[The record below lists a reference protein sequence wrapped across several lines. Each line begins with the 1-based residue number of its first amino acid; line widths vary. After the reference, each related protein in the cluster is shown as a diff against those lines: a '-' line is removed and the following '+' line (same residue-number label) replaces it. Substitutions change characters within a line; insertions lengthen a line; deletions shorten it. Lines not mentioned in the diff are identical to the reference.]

1 MRRLPRA
8 LARGA
13 PSREDEA
20 TTAYS
25 HRHRKTSHPRM
36 ITIND
41 VTMRF
46 GGQLL
51 YEGVNWQ
58 LRPGGHYGLVGAN
71 GSGKSTLI
79 RLMTGE
85 LTPDAGAI
93 VQPAALR
100 LGTLGQDQFRFNEM
114 RLIDVVLM
122 GRAQL
127 WTAIE
132 ERTRLL
138 GASAEAPGG
147 EALTGETLSG
157 ETLTAET
164 RPAETLTAEAGE
176 RLADLELTIAELHGY
191 EAEPQAAALLAG
203 LGIEHARHERPMREL
218 SGGFRL
224 RVLLAQVLF
233 GQPDVLLLDEPT
245 NHLDIASI
253 QWLEGYLREFAGAF
267 VVVSHDRHFLN
278 AVCDTIADLD
288 YSELRLYTGDYDA
301 FERAKHLTVTQKDA
315 EIARAEE
322 RIEEMQQF
330 IDRFR
335 AKATKAR
342 QASARKKQVEKIEM
356 PEVRRSSRRP
366 PGFAFGQRRPSG
378 RTPLRVAGLAK
389 SYNGQ
394 AVLDDVSFEL
404 ERGDRLAV
412 VGPNG
417 VGKSTLLRV
426 VSGIIEADGGTSEF
440 GYETHLGYFAQDVG
454 DELHGEQPVLDWLG
468 GASGEADLGKLRAAL
483 GRVLFSGD
491 DVHKRV
497 GSLSGGESARLLLA
511 ALMLRQPNLLVL
523 DEPTNHLDLEGREA
537 LMHALR
543 DYPGTLVFVSH
554 DRHFVSNV
562 GTRVLVLRPDGF
574 EDVAGTY
581 EQYLERR
588 GGDFLSADIAAPRT
602 RRSGNGAGKQHGRHA
617 RAASKEQRRRQG
629 RLARRVEELER
640 EIAEVEAQLALI
652 AARFANNDYYSRVS
666 LDEIRADEGRQ
677 LELQARLDAA
687 MQAWEAAAQQ
697 LEAAEA
703 RV

>member
-1 MRRLPRA
+1 
-8 LARGA
+8 
-13 PSREDEA
+13 
-20 TTAYS
+20 
-25 HRHRKTSHPRM
+25 M

-71 GSGKSTLI
+71 GSGKSTLL

-85 LTPDAGAI
+85 LTPDTGAV

-100 LGTLGQDQFRFNEM
+100 VGTLGQDQFRFNEM
-114 RLIDVVLM
+114 RLMDIVLM
-122 GRAQL
+122 GRPQL
-127 WTAIE
+127 WAAIE
-132 ERTRLL
+132 ERARLL
-138 GASAEAPGG
+138 GVSGEAATAEAS
-147 EALTGETLSG
+147 T
-157 ETLTAET
+157 
-164 RPAETLTAEAGE
+164 AETLTAEAGE
-176 RLADLELTIAELHGY
+176 RLADLEMTIAELHGY
-191 EAEPQAAALLAG
+191 EAESQAAALLVG
-203 LGIEHARHERPMREL
+203 LGIEHERHERPMREL

-315 EIARAEE
+315 EIARTEE

-356 PEVRRSSRRP
+356 PEVRRSSRRA
-366 PGFAFGQRRPSG
+366 PGFAFAQHRPSG
-378 RTPLRVAGLAK
+378 RTPLSVAGLAK

-454 DELHGEQPVLDWLG
+454 DELQGEQPVLEWLG
-468 GASGEADLGKLRAAL
+468 GASGEADLGKVRAAL

-491 DVHKRV
+491 DVYKRI

-511 ALMLRQPNLLVL
+511 ALMLRRPNLLVL

-554 DRHFVSNV
+554 DRHFVANV

-588 GGDFLSADIAAPRT
+588 GGDFLSTTIAAPR
-602 RRSGNGAGKQHGRHA
+602 RAQRSGNGAGKRHGRIEQ
-617 RAASKEQRRRQG
+617 AASKEQRRRHA
-629 RLARRVEELER
+629 RLTRRVEELER
-640 EIAEVEAQLALI
+640 EIAEVEAQLAPI
-652 AARFANNDYYSRVS
+652 AARFADNAYYSRVS

-677 LELQARLDAA
+677 LGLQTRLDVA

-703 RV
+703 PV

>member
-1 MRRLPRA
+1 
-8 LARGA
+8 
-13 PSREDEA
+13 
-20 TTAYS
+20 
-25 HRHRKTSHPRM
+25 M

-46 GGQLL
+46 GGQVL

-71 GSGKSTLI
+71 GSGKSTLL

-85 LTPDAGAI
+85 LTPDTGSI

-100 LGTLGQDQFRFNEM
+100 LGTLGQDQFRFNDL

-122 GRAQL
+122 GRPQL
-127 WTAIE
+127 WAAIE
-132 ERTRLL
+132 ERARLL
-138 GASAEAPGG
+138 GGAADAPPPD
-147 EALTGETLSG
+147 TLS
-157 ETLTAET
+157 
-164 RPAETLTAEAGE
+164 PEAGE
-176 RLADLELTIAELHGY
+176 RLADLELTIAELQGY
-191 EAEPQAAALLAG
+191 EAEPQAAALLVG
-203 LGIEHARHERPMREL
+203 LGIEHERHERPMREL

-233 GQPDVLLLDEPT
+233 GEPDVLLLDEPT

-253 QWLEGYLREFAGAF
+253 QWLEGYLREFPGAF

-301 FERAKHLTVTQKDA
+301 FERAKQLTVTQKDS

-322 RIEEMQQF
+322 RIAEMQQF

-356 PEVRRSSRRP
+356 PEIRRTSRRA
-366 PGFAFGQRRPSG
+366 PGFAFGQQRPSG
-378 RTPLRVAGLAK
+378 RTPLRVEGLTK
-389 SYNGQ
+389 SYDDH
-394 AVLDDVSFEL
+394 AVLQDVSFEL

-417 VGKSTLLRV
+417 VGKSTLLKV
-426 VSGIIEADGGTSEF
+426 VSGIIEADDGSSEF

-454 DELHGEQPVLDWLG
+454 DELQGEQPVLEWLG

-491 DVHKRV
+491 DVQKAV
-497 GSLSGGESARLLLA
+497 GSLSGGESARLMLA
-511 ALMLRQPNLLVL
+511 ALMLRRPNLLVL

-537 LMHALR
+537 LMHALQG
-543 DYPGTLVFVSH
+543 YPGTLVFVSH
-554 DRHFVSNV
+554 DRHFVSQV

-581 EQYLERR
+581 EEYLDRR
-588 GGDFLSADIAAPRT
+588 GGDFLSSDIAAPRRS
-602 RRSGNGAGKQHGRHA
+602 RRSSNGASKHHA
-617 RAASKEQRRRQG
+617 RLERAASKDQRRRHT
-629 RLARRVEELER
+629 RLTRRVEELER
-640 EIAEVEAQLALI
+640 EIAEVEALLAPI
-652 AARFANNDYYSRVS
+652 AARFANNDYYSRVT
-666 LDEIRADEGRQ
+666 LDEIRADEERQ
-677 LELQARLDAA
+677 RELQARLDAT
-687 MQAWEAAAQQ
+687 MQAWEAAAHQ
-697 LEAAEA
+697 LEAATPQ
-703 RV
+703 V

>member
-1 MRRLPRA
+1 
-8 LARGA
+8 
-13 PSREDEA
+13 
-20 TTAYS
+20 
-25 HRHRKTSHPRM
+25 M

-71 GSGKSTLI
+71 GSGKSTLL

-85 LTPDAGAI
+85 LTPDTGAV

-100 LGTLGQDQFRFNEM
+100 VGTLGQDQFRFNEM
-114 RLIDVVLM
+114 RLMDIVLM
-122 GRAQL
+122 GRPQL
-127 WTAIE
+127 WAAIE
-132 ERTRLL
+132 ERARLL
-138 GASAEAPGG
+138 GASG
-147 EALTGETLSG
+147 EAA
-157 ETLTAET
+157 TAAAST
-164 RPAETLTAEAGE
+164 AETLTAEAGE

-191 EAEPQAAALLAG
+191 EAEPQAAALLVG
-203 LGIEHARHERPMREL
+203 LGIEHERHERPMREL

-278 AVCDTIADLD
+278 AVCGTIADLD

-315 EIARAEE
+315 EIARTEE

-356 PEVRRSSRRP
+356 PEVRRSSRRA
-366 PGFAFGQRRPSG
+366 PGFAFAQRRPSG
-378 RTPLRVAGLAK
+378 RTPLSVAGLAK

-426 VSGIIEADGGTSEF
+426 VSGIIEADGGTAAF

-454 DELHGEQPVLDWLG
+454 DELHGEQPVLEWLG
-468 GASGEADLGKLRAAL
+468 GASGEADLGKVRAAL

-491 DVHKRV
+491 DVYKRI

-511 ALMLRQPNLLVL
+511 ALMLRRPNLLVL

-554 DRHFVSNV
+554 DRHFVANV

-588 GGDFLSADIAAPRT
+588 GGDFLSTTIAAPR
-602 RRSGNGAGKQHGRHA
+602 RAQRSGNGAGKRHGRIEQ
-617 RAASKEQRRRQG
+617 AASKEQRRRHA
-629 RLARRVEELER
+629 RLTRRVEELER
-640 EIAEVEAQLALI
+640 EIAGVEARLAPI
-652 AARFANNDYYSRVS
+652 AARFADNDYYSRVS
-666 LDEIRADEGRQ
+666 LDEIRTDEGRQ
-677 LELQARLDAA
+677 LELQTRLDAA

-703 RV
+703 PV

>member
-1 MRRLPRA
+1 M
-8 LARGA
+8 
-13 PSREDEA
+13 
-20 TTAYS
+20 
-25 HRHRKTSHPRM
+25 
-36 ITIND
+36 
-41 VTMRF
+41 
-46 GGQLL
+46 
-51 YEGVNWQ
+51 
-58 LRPGGHYGLVGAN
+58 
-71 GSGKSTLI
+71 
-79 RLMTGE
+79 
-85 LTPDAGAI
+85 
-93 VQPAALR
+93 
-100 LGTLGQDQFRFNEM
+100 
-114 RLIDVVLM
+114 
-122 GRAQL
+122 
-127 WTAIE
+127 
-132 ERTRLL
+132 
-138 GASAEAPGG
+138 
-147 EALTGETLSG
+147 
-157 ETLTAET
+157 
-164 RPAETLTAEAGE
+164 
-176 RLADLELTIAELHGY
+176 HGY

-203 LGIEHARHERPMREL
+203 LGIEHVRHARPMREL

-233 GQPDVLLLDEPT
+233 GEPDVLLLDEPT

-253 QWLEGYLREFAGAF
+253 QWLEEYLREFAGAF

-288 YSELRLYTGDYDA
+288 YSDLRLYTGDYDA
-301 FERAKHLTVTQKDA
+301 FERAKQLTVTQKDA

-356 PEVRRSSRRP
+356 PEIRRSSRRA
-366 PGFAFGQRRPSG
+366 PGFAFAQHRPSG

-394 AVLDDVSFEL
+394 AVLHDVSFEL

-417 VGKSTLLRV
+417 VGKSTLIKV
-426 VSGIIEADGGTSEF
+426 VSGIIEADAGTAEF

-454 DELHGEQPVLDWLG
+454 DELHGEQAVLEWLG

-491 DVHKRV
+491 DVHKAV

-511 ALMLRQPNLLVL
+511 ALMLRRPNLLVL

-574 EDVAGTY
+574 EDVADTY
-581 EQYLERR
+581 EEYLERR
-588 GGDFLSADIAAPRT
+588 GGDFLSAGIAAPRT
-602 RRSGNGAGKQHGRHA
+602 QRSGNGAGKQHGSIE
-617 RAASKEQRRRQG
+617 RAASKDQRRRQA
-629 RLARRVEELER
+629 RLTRRVEELER
-640 EIAEVEAQLALI
+640 EIAGVEAQLAPI

-666 LDEIRADEGRQ
+666 LDEIRADEGP
-677 LELQARLDAA
+677 A
-687 MQAWEAAAQQ
+687 
-697 LEAAEA
+697 A
-703 RV
+703 RVAGPPRRRDAGVGGRRTPT

>member
-1 MRRLPRA
+1 
-8 LARGA
+8 
-13 PSREDEA
+13 
-20 TTAYS
+20 
-25 HRHRKTSHPRM
+25 M

-71 GSGKSTLI
+71 GSGKSTLLRI
-79 RLMTGE
+79 MTGE
-85 LTPDAGAI
+85 LTPDTGAV

-100 LGTLGQDQFRFNEM
+100 VGTLGQDHFRFNEM

-122 GRAQL
+122 GRPQL
-127 WTAIE
+127 WAALE
-132 ERTRLL
+132 ERARLL
-138 GASAEAPGG
+138 GASGGAPTAEAP
-147 EALTGETLSG
+147 TT
-157 ETLTAET
+157 
-164 RPAETLTAEAGE
+164 ETLTAEAGE

-191 EAEPQAAALLAG
+191 EAEPQAAALLVG

-278 AVCDTIADLD
+278 AVCGTIADLD

-315 EIARAEE
+315 EIARTEE

-356 PEVRRSSRRP
+356 PEVRRSSRRA

-417 VGKSTLLRV
+417 VGKSTLLRL

-491 DVHKRV
+491 DVQKRV

-511 ALMLRQPNLLVL
+511 ALMLRRPNLLVL

-588 GGDFLSADIAAPRT
+588 GGDFLSTSIAAPR
-602 RRSGNGAGKQHGRHA
+602 RAQRSGNGAGKPHGRHVQ
-617 RAASKEQRRRQG
+617 AASKEHRRRQA
-629 RLARRVEELER
+629 RLTRRVEELER
-640 EIAEVEAQLALI
+640 EITEVEAQLAPI
-652 AARFANNDYYSRVS
+652 AARFANNAYYSRVS

-677 LELQARLDAA
+677 LGLQTRLDAA

-703 RV
+703 LV

>member
-1 MRRLPRA
+1 
-8 LARGA
+8 
-13 PSREDEA
+13 
-20 TTAYS
+20 
-25 HRHRKTSHPRM
+25 M

-71 GSGKSTLI
+71 GSGKSTLL

-85 LTPDAGAI
+85 LTPDTGAV

-100 LGTLGQDQFRFNEM
+100 LGTLGQDHFRFNEM
-114 RLIDVVLM
+114 RLLDVVLM
-122 GRAQL
+122 GRPQL
-127 WTAIE
+127 WAAIE
-132 ERTRLL
+132 ERARLL
-138 GASAEAPGG
+138 DGSAEA
-147 EALTGETLSG
+147 AT
-157 ETLTAET
+157 
-164 RPAETLTAEAGE
+164 AETLTAAAGE

-203 LGIEHARHERPMREL
+203 LGIEHVRHARPMREL

-233 GQPDVLLLDEPT
+233 GEPDVLLLDEPT

-253 QWLEGYLREFAGAF
+253 QWLEEYLREFAGAF

-288 YSELRLYTGDYDA
+288 YSDLRLYTGDYDA
-301 FERAKHLTVTQKDA
+301 FERAKQLTVTQKDA

-356 PEVRRSSRRP
+356 PEIRRSSRRA
-366 PGFAFGQRRPSG
+366 PGFAFAQQRPSG

-394 AVLDDVSFEL
+394 AVLHDVSFEL

-417 VGKSTLLRV
+417 VGKSTLIKV
-426 VSGIIEADGGTSEF
+426 VSGIIEADAGTAEF

-454 DELHGEQPVLDWLG
+454 DEFHGEQAVLEWLG

-491 DVHKRV
+491 DVHKAV

-543 DYPGTLVFVSH
+543 NYPGTLVFVSH

-581 EQYLERR
+581 EEYLERR
-588 GGDFLSADIAAPRT
+588 GGDFLSTGIAAPRRT
-602 RRSGNGAGKQHGRHA
+602 QRTEGVAGKRHGRLE
-617 RAASKEQRRRQG
+617 RAASKDQRRRQS
-629 RLARRVEELER
+629 RLTRRVEELER
-640 EIAEVEAQLALI
+640 EIAGVEAQLAPI

>member
-1 MRRLPRA
+1 
-8 LARGA
+8 
-13 PSREDEA
+13 
-20 TTAYS
+20 
-25 HRHRKTSHPRM
+25 M

-41 VTMRF
+41 LTMRF

-71 GSGKSTLI
+71 GSGKSTLL

-85 LTPDAGAI
+85 LTPDEGAI

-100 LGTLGQDQFRFNEM
+100 LGTLGQDQFRFNDM

-127 WTAIE
+127 WAAIE
-132 ERTRLL
+132 ERARLL
-138 GASAEAPGG
+138 GGSIDAQAA
-147 EALTGETLSG
+147 ETLS
-157 ETLTAET
+157 
-164 RPAETLTAEAGE
+164 PEAGE
-176 RLADLELTIAELHGY
+176 RLADLELTIAELQGY
-191 EAEPQAAALLAG
+191 EAEPQAAALLVG
-203 LGIEHARHERPMREL
+203 LGIEHERHERPMREL

-233 GQPDVLLLDEPT
+233 GEPDVLLLDEPT

-253 QWLEGYLREFAGAF
+253 QWLEGYLREFPGAF

-301 FERAKHLTVTQKDA
+301 FERAKHLTVTQKEA

-322 RIEEMQQF
+322 RIAEMQQF

-356 PEVRRSSRRP
+356 PEIRRTSRRA
-366 PGFAFGQRRPSG
+366 PGFAFAQQRPSG
-378 RTPLRVAGLAK
+378 RTPLRVEALTK
-389 SYNGQ
+389 SYNDH
-394 AVLDDVSFEL
+394 AVLQDVSFEL

-417 VGKSTLLRV
+417 VGKSTLLKV
-426 VSGIIEADGGTSEF
+426 VSGIIEADDGASGF
-440 GYETHLGYFAQDVG
+440 GYETYLGYFAQDVG
-454 DELHGEQPVLDWLG
+454 DELHGEQPVLEWLG

-491 DVHKRV
+491 DVQKAV
-497 GSLSGGESARLLLA
+497 GSLSGGESARLMLG

-581 EQYLERR
+581 EEYLDRR
-588 GGDFLSADIAAPRT
+588 GGDFLSSDIAAPRRT
-602 RRSGNGAGKQHGRHA
+602 RRSDNGASKHHARLERAATKDQRRRHA
-617 RAASKEQRRRQG
+617 R
-629 RLARRVEELER
+629 LTRRVEELER
-640 EIAEVEAQLALI
+640 EIAEVEALLAPI
-652 AARFANNDYYSRVS
+652 AARFANNDYYSRVT
-666 LDEIRADEGRQ
+666 LDEIRADEDRQ
-677 LELQARLDAA
+677 RELQARLDAA
-687 MQAWEAAAQQ
+687 MQAWEAAAHQ
-697 LEAAEA
+697 LEAATPP
-703 RV
+703 V

>member
-1 MRRLPRA
+1 
-8 LARGA
+8 
-13 PSREDEA
+13 
-20 TTAYS
+20 
-25 HRHRKTSHPRM
+25 M

-71 GSGKSTLI
+71 GSGKSTLL

-85 LTPDAGAI
+85 LTPDTGAV

-100 LGTLGQDQFRFNEM
+100 VGTLGQDQFRFNEM
-114 RLIDVVLM
+114 RLMDIVLM
-122 GRAQL
+122 GRPQL
-127 WTAIE
+127 WAAIE
-132 ERTRLL
+132 ERARLL
-138 GASAEAPGG
+138 GASG
-147 EALTGETLSG
+147 EAA
-157 ETLTAET
+157 TAAAST
-164 RPAETLTAEAGE
+164 AETLTAEAGE

-191 EAEPQAAALLAG
+191 EAEPQAAALLVG
-203 LGIEHARHERPMREL
+203 LGIEHERHERPMREL

-278 AVCDTIADLD
+278 AVCGTIADLD

-315 EIARAEE
+315 EIARTEE

-356 PEVRRSSRRP
+356 PEVRRTSRRA
-366 PGFAFGQRRPSG
+366 PGFAFAQRRPSG
-378 RTPLRVAGLAK
+378 RTPLSVAGLAK

-426 VSGIIEADGGTSEF
+426 VSGIIEADGGTAAF

-454 DELHGEQPVLDWLG
+454 DELHGEQPVLEWLG
-468 GASGEADLGKLRAAL
+468 GASGEADLGKVRAAL

-491 DVHKRV
+491 DVYKRI

-511 ALMLRQPNLLVL
+511 ALMLRRPNLLVL

-554 DRHFVSNV
+554 DRHFVANV

-588 GGDFLSADIAAPRT
+588 GGDFLSTTIAAPR
-602 RRSGNGAGKQHGRHA
+602 RAQRSGNGAGKRHGRIEQ
-617 RAASKEQRRRQG
+617 AASKEQRRRHA
-629 RLARRVEELER
+629 RLTRRVEELER
-640 EIAEVEAQLALI
+640 EIAGVEARLAPI
-652 AARFANNDYYSRVS
+652 AARFADNDYYSRVS
-666 LDEIRADEGRQ
+666 LDEIRTDEGRQ
-677 LELQARLDAA
+677 LELQTRLDAA

-703 RV
+703 LV